1 VTVVLG
7 GSAAGAEIGF
17 THTAGLSFTGFEPS
31 ASVPG
36 AQQIKAERDGVTWV
50 GIFTDANI
58 YGSAGGGSLGI
69 GNLVF
74 AYTGDGESSVTL
86 TACTIYTVDAEGE
99 PVRDARN
106 VGGTVTV
113 KRAADTG
120 TPGTSGSSGT
130 GSGSTAKTDD
140 EFVVEL
146 TEDETPL
153 ATTNATFS
161 DISQAEWAREA
172 IEYMAANKGILG
184 MGDGLFAPNAE
195 VTRAQFSRFTAQAF
209 GFERG
214 TEAASFT
221 DVSESAWYY
230 ADVTTLASNGILTGY
245 DDGRFGPDDKI
256 SREQM
261 AAIIDRALT
270 AKGITLSASRTFD
283 LDDISAASEYTKVSI
298 EKLYGA
304 GVINGM
310 GDGSFAP
317 KATATRAQ
325 SCVILYN
332 ALKAA
337 NLA

>member
-1 VTVVLG
+1 
-7 GSAAGAEIGF
+7 
-17 THTAGLSFTGFEPS
+17 
-31 ASVPG
+31 
-36 AQQIKAERDGVTWV
+36 
-50 GIFTDANI
+50 
-58 YGSAGGGSLGI
+58 
-69 GNLVF
+69 
-74 AYTGDGESSVTL
+74 
-86 TACTIYTVDAEGE
+86 
-99 PVRDARN
+99 
-106 VGGTVTV
+106 
-113 KRAADTG
+113 
-120 TPGTSGSSGT
+120 
-130 GSGSTAKTDD
+130 
-140 EFVVEL
+140 
-146 TEDETPL
+146 
-153 ATTNATFS
+153 
-161 DISQAEWAREA
+161 
-172 IEYMAANKGILG
+172 MAANKGILG

-270 AKGITLSASRTFD
+270 VKGITLSASRTFD
-283 LDDISAASEYTKVSI
+283 LDDINAASEYAKASI

-310 GDGSFAP
+310 GDGRFAP